1 MKTNCIIVTH
11 NRLPLLKECLGAVEA
26 QSYPVDK
33 IIVIDNCSTDGT
45 EDFLARQDN
54 RRIEVIRLP
63 QNIGGA
69 GGFSLGIK
77 TSVLQGCDFNWIM
90 DDDTIPAPD
99 ALEKLMDV
107 VSGKQNAGFA
117 CSQAQWTDGT
127 PHAMNRPA
135 LRSPGQGQTVCECL
149 SCSFVSVLVSTA
161 AIRKVGLPVK
171 EFFIWCDDIEFTS
184 RITRAGYTGYY
195 VQDSIVCHKTPENY
209 YPSVDQAPAHAAER
223 FYYQARNACYI
234 KHREQPNGLLFR
246 LSVWN
251 KLRILKRRIR
261 RRKDGHQKEFL
272 DAVTR
277 GCRDGLT
284 FFPEIEYVRQ
294 PPKPAADAG
303 EAAKPQPGSP
313 KLLTLVI
320 ATYNMERYIGRCLD
334 SVTAPEIPSTLEVI
348 AVNDGSTDR
357 SLEIMESYR
366 KRRPDIVRV
375 IDKPNGHY
383 GSCINAGLQAA
394 TGKYFRPLDADDWM
408 DTQALADL
416 LSRLE
421 RCDTDLVVTLRTEHR
436 IKENGAMS
444 VTRFPFKGIEYGH
457 AYPLASFDIPGHI
470 KGEEFNMHS
479 MAYKTSL
486 LREVGLRQD
495 EGICYTDFQYCFLP
509 IDRAKDFVVFDLY
522 LYQYFIGREEQSTG
536 LRSIRNNFPHI
547 CKVIEYMLR
556 YMDATPGTG
565 GIIRKNQIYFV
576 KKALDIFV
584 VSLRWQSPVTK
595 ARYKEILRILQAVER
610 YHIQNRLLDKIYF
623 RPWRKHPTRS
633 ILNATL
639 LIYQAV
645 HARRYRKA
653 RKKKR

>member
-1 MKTNCIIVTH
+1 MDAVMLAPH
-11 NRLPLLKECLGAVEA
+11 ELKSKSFSKSLKGYNPSE
-26 QSYPVDK
+26 VD
-33 IIVIDNCSTDGT
+33 DY
-45 EDFLARQDN
+45 
-54 RRIEVIRLP
+54 
-63 QNIGGA
+63 
-69 GGFSLGIK
+69 
-77 TSVLQGCDFNWIM
+77 
-90 DDDTIPAPD
+90 
-99 ALEKLMDV
+99 
-107 VSGKQNAGFA
+107 
-117 CSQAQWTDGT
+117 
-127 PHAMNRPA
+127 
-135 LRSPGQGQTVCECL
+135 
-149 SCSFVSVLVSTA
+149 
-161 AIRKVGLPVK
+161 
-171 EFFIWCDDIEFTS
+171 IEFL
-184 RITRAGYTGYY
+184 IDKYTELYR
-195 VQDSIVCHKTPENY
+195 EN
-209 YPSVDQAPAHAAER
+209 SELER
-223 FYYQARNACYI
+223 
-234 KHREQPNGLLFR
+234 
-246 LSVWN
+246 
-251 KLRILKRRIR
+251 KLRIVVTNFDEIRDEEEAIRSTLLKSQKLGEKIIRDANERADVITGSIKERCDAIISSFREQLRAEKNEMWEIRTRIIDFKKNLYDIYR
-261 RRKDGHQKEFL
+261 QHIEELQKLSVNEIEDIVLPDENEIVGRIFSDVRETIQKEIISEANRRKEESLEEQ
-272 DAVTR
+272 
-277 GCRDGLT
+277 
-284 FFPEIEYVRQ
+284 
-294 PPKPAADAG
+294 PAADAG

-436 IKENGAMS
+436 IRENGAMS

-522 LYQYFIGREEQSTG
+522 LYQYFIGREEQSTD
-536 LRSIRNNFPHI
+536 LQSIRNNFPHI